1 MSTHLSLDNNT
12 NNNNDINQGNNKNID
27 NNTDSMNPSE
37 TNNTEERLSLN
48 MEFTD
53 DELLYKPINGSSP
66 QNDNSSLDSM
76 DNISKMRYQSEKQT
90 SIEKIVND
98 VLIPPL
104 SESSLVS
111 FILLCKVL
119 YTFIF

>member
-1 MSTHLSLDNNT
+1 MSTHLSLDINTT
-12 NNNNDINQGNNKNID
+12 NNNNKINSNKNQNNKNID
-27 NNTDSMNPSE
+27 NSTDSMNPSE
-37 TNNTEERLSLN
+37 DNNNTEQTLSLN

-53 DELLYKPINGSSP
+53 DEYYKPINGSSQ

-76 DNISKMRYQSEKQT
+76 DQISKMRYNSEKQT

-104 SESSLVS
+104 SESSLDFNIYTHS
-111 FILLCKVL
+111 F
-119 YTFIF
+119 